1 MRKLKLQMQQTVD
14 GYVAGING
22 ELDWMTFGTDEE
34 LSKFVNSLTDTSDTI
49 ILGRKMTEGFINYW
63 EGVVN
68 NQPDSEEF
76 SFGEKM
82 VNTPKI
88 VFSKTL
94 KNISGKNLMV
104 ENGDLVT
111 AINKLKNKS
120 GKDILVYGGASFVSS
135 LLKNNLIDELNLFVN
150 PVAIGK
156 GMRIFVDRTNL
167 KLVTTKAFECGEVVL
182 QYKVNN

>member
-22 ELDWMTFGTDEE
+22 ELDWMQFETDDE
-34 LSKFVNSLTDTSDTI
+34 LSQLINDIVDTSDTI
-49 ILGRKMTEGFINYW
+49 LLGRKMTEGFINYW
-63 EGVVN
+63 ESVVN
-68 NQPDSEEF
+68 NQPDSPEF
-76 SFGEKM
+76 SFAEKM

-88 VFSKTL
+88 VFSKSQ
-94 KNISGKNLMV
+94 KSMAGKNLTI

-111 AINKLKNKS
+111 AINQLKNKT
-120 GKDILVYGGASFVSS
+120 GKDILVYGGANFVSS

-156 GMRIFVDRTNL
+156 GMEIFGDKTNL
-167 KLVTTKAFECGEVVL
+167 KLVNAKAFDCGEVVL
-182 QYKVNN
+182 QYKLNN